1 MLLCSLVSVEG
12 SRPSATRCERFSIP
26 RGVIAF
32 GYTLPRGM
40 DLLEVGWSRL
50 IRSRRNE
57 VVRYPRNEM
66 DVVKR
71 RFRFSYSTY
80 ACLSIDRSIDRSF
93 LYYTCSGTIF
103 SFEVGLTKVG
113 VGCAISRIAHNCETR
128 RHNGRLIQ
136 SWHVSTPFNV
146 LSEVM
151 TRVGRA
157 WRLGA
162 RIYEE
167 EGGGIWKVGEE
178 YPGSAGETS
187 WKSYQVVNGSIGI
200 SWGLGRTRCLTLS
213 AKNI

>member
-80 ACLSIDRSIDRSF
+80 ACIDRSIVRSF
-93 LYYTCSGTIF
+93 IIRVAASNLLVRSRFDESRCRLRNFADSAQLWNAQAQWKINPK
-103 SFEVGLTKVG
+103 LTRFHAVQCIIG
-113 VGCAISRIAHNCETR
+113 GDD
-128 RHNGRLIQ
+128 
-136 SWHVSTPFNV
+136 
-146 LSEVM
+146 
-151 TRVGRA
+151 
-157 WRLGA
+157 
-162 RIYEE
+162 
-167 EGGGIWKVGEE
+167 EGG
-178 YPGSAGETS
+178 TS
-187 WKSYQVVNGSIGI
+187 VTPWSEDLRGGRWRDLESWGGI
-200 SWGLGRTRCLTLS
+200 SGIRGWNELEELS
-213 AKNI
+213 GG

>member
-71 RFRFSYSTY
+71 RFRFLYSTY
-80 ACLSIDRSIDRSF
+80 ACIDRSIVRSF
-93 LYYTCSGTIF
+93 IIRVAASNLL
-103 SFEVGLTKVG
+103 VR
-113 VGCAISRIAHNCETR
+113 SRFDESRC
-128 RHNGRLIQ
+128 RLRN
-136 SWHVSTPFNV
+136 F
-146 LSEVM
+146 
-151 TRVGRA
+151 A
-157 WRLGA
+157 D
-162 RIYEE
+162 
-167 EGGGIWKVGEE
+167 
-178 YPGSAGETS
+178 SA
-187 WKSYQVVNGSIGI
+187 Q
-200 SWGLGRTRCLTLS
+200 L
-213 AKNI
+213 